1 MSIDSDGRIRNKYD
15 LLRWF
20 VGRTGSF
27 CRFLAY
33 SRGARHVREPR
44 GGGGQAKKREIRRL
58 FGRLTFYKKNGILTA
73 LNIERGRRRG
83 KLRRRT
89 GLKIMSD
96 ITKRAISA
104 SLKKLLREK
113 KLNKITVQDIADDCG
128 INRQTFYYHFQDIY
142 DLVEWTCIEDTEKV
156 LKENRTYATWQEG
169 FLAVF
174 YLAKEDK
181 TFIENIYRSVSL
193 ELLEQYLYRLVYPL
207 LKNVVDEKAKNYTV
221 RDENKKYIADF
232 YKYAFVGV
240 LLEWIRNDMRE
251 SPESITD
258 RVSKIVSGAIET
270 AFNNF
275 SRGQ

>member
-1 MSIDSDGRIRNKYD
+1 M
-15 LLRWF
+15 
-20 VGRTGSF
+20 
-27 CRFLAY
+27 
-33 SRGARHVREPR
+33 
-44 GGGGQAKKREIRRL
+44 
-58 FGRLTFYKKNGILTA
+58 NG
-73 LNIERGRRRG
+73 ERRRG
-83 KLRRRT
+83 KLWRRA

-181 TFIENIYRSVSL
+181 TFIENIYHSVSL

-258 RVSKIVSGAIET
+258 RVSKIVSGSIEA
-270 AFNNF
+270 AFKNF
-275 SRGQ
+275 NGGR

>member
-1 MSIDSDGRIRNKYD
+1 MP
-15 LLRWF
+15 F
-20 VGRTGSF
+20 F
-27 CRFLAY
+27 CVFA
-33 SRGARHVREPR
+33 RGAACT
-44 GGGGQAKKREIRRL
+44 GAAGRRRTSEKT
-58 FGRLTFYKKNGILTA
+58 GNKTA
-73 LNIERGRRRG
+73 LRALDFLKKKWYTYGVEYRTGRRRG

>member
-1 MSIDSDGRIRNKYD
+1 
-15 LLRWF
+15 
-20 VGRTGSF
+20 
-27 CRFLAY
+27 
-33 SRGARHVREPR
+33 
-44 GGGGQAKKREIRRL
+44 
-58 FGRLTFYKKNGILTA
+58 
-73 LNIERGRRRG
+73 LNGRRRG